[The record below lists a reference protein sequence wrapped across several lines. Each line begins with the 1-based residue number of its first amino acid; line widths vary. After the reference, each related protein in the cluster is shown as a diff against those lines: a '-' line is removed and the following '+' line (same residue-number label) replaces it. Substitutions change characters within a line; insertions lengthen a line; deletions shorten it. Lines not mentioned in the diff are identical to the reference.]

1 MRMKTPCRGMAC
13 KHNQCFDATSYL
25 QLQEQA
31 PQWECPQC
39 NKSVP
44 WDQLVIDHYIL
55 DILKNTSADTEQVT
69 VEPDGQWHLGQTHSS
84 TPATGSR
91 KRKAD
96 ATPDF
101 DDDDDLV
108 VLDDFELPKTNGTA
122 VSSTLT
128 PSSVRTPP
136 VNARESSAAMSQRSA
151 SKRPRQEVIDLTL
164 SDDEDDQEARPAVK
178 RTSTNQTSSLPGL
191 SSMAAFRPRPPDAA
205 ASPPNRYQFTLPP
218 PNSLPSFNFSSS
230 FGTNGDFNGGFGG
243 YNTTNGG
250 NNGSTF

>member
-1 MRMKTPCRGMAC
+1 
-13 KHNQCFDATSYL
+13 
-25 QLQEQA
+25 
-31 PQWECPQC
+31 
-39 NKSVP
+39 V
-44 WDQLVIDHYIL
+44 DHYIL
-55 DILKNTSADTEQVT
+55 DILHNTSADTEQVT
-69 VEPDGQWHLGQTHSS
+69 VEPDGRWHLNQTHSS

-101 DDDDDLV
+101 DDDDLI
-108 VLDDFELPKTNGTA
+108 VLDDFQPSKTNGTT

-128 PSSVRTPP
+128 ASSIRTPP
-136 VNARESSAAMSQRSA
+136 LNAREGSATMSQRSA

-164 SDDEDDQEARPAVK
+164 SDDEEDQDARPAVK
-178 RTSTNQTSSLPGL
+178 RTSTNQTTSLPGL
-191 SSMAAFRPRPPDAA
+191 TALATFRPRPPDAA

-218 PNSLPSFNFSSS
+218 PDSLPSFNFSSS